1 VISLNQRDPGPGRNI
16 SSGES
21 GPSNLRLRIVS
32 AAVLAPVVL
41 TSVYVGG
48 WLFLALCVLAA
59 CGILWE
65 WTRLVAN
72 EADPRI
78 LAPGVAALFAA
89 AMLAGLDK
97 GEAAFGS
104 IAIGAILVWGLAAA
118 RRPSAEAIWAVGGI
132 IYAGAAFLGPALM
145 RRDPK
150 LGLIAVLFVIAIVWI
165 TDTFAYF
172 VGKAIGGPLLWPRL
186 SPKKTWAGAIGGL
199 IGGVAAGTSVAYASG
214 MGRLAVVGAIAFMLS
229 ILAQAGDLF
238 ESAVKRRFGA
248 KDASNLIPGHGGFMD
263 RLDGFLVAMLAA
275 LLIGTVRT
283 GITTPAQGL
292 LIW

>member
-1 VISLNQRDPGPGRNI
+1 MAGK
-16 SSGES
+16 
-21 GPSNLRLRIVS
+21 
-32 AAVLAPVVL
+32 
-41 TSVYVGG
+41 
-48 WLFLALCVLAA
+48 
-59 CGILWE
+59 
-65 WTRLVAN
+65 
-72 EADPRI
+72 ADPLI

-89 AMLAGLDK
+89 VMLAGLDK
-97 GEAAFGS
+97 SEAAVGS
-104 IAIGAILVWGLAAA
+104 IAIGAILVWGLLVAA
-118 RRPSAEAIWAVGGI
+118 RRTSVEAIWAVGGV

-145 RRDPK
+145 RRDSE

-172 VGKAIGGPLLWPRL
+172 VGKAIGGPLLWPRV

-214 MGRLAVVGAIAFMLS
+214 MGRLVVVGAIAFMLS

-238 ESAVKRRFGA
+238 ELAVKRRFGA

-275 LLIGTVRT
+275 LLIGTVRA
-283 GITTPAQGL
+283 GITSPARGL
-292 LIW
+292 LVW